1 MSASL
6 LKADQV
12 GARKQFVV
20 HVAQNEFEVKE
31 CLKLRYHVFAKEL
44 KARLHNTQVGLDDD
58 QFDQYCRHVFVRDN
72 ISGEVIATTRVL
84 DNKGAGKIG
93 YFYSETEFNLSH
105 IRDKNKEFLEIGR
118 TCIHPD
124 YRGGAILAIL
134 WNGLAKIAVDENIDY
149 LIGCASISLE
159 NGDRYVH
166 SVLNKLKQSLAPS
179 DMRVQPL
186 IPLPKRESVDKLDTK
201 VQLPTLL
208 KGYIRMGGT
217 IGGEAYWDAA
227 FNVADV
233 FVMVETQA
241 LNSRYIKHFIS
252 RT

>member
-6 LKADQV
+6 LKSNQI
-12 GARKQFVV
+12 GTRKQFVV
-20 HVAQNEFEVKE
+20 HVAQNTHEVNE

-44 KARLHNTQVGLDDD
+44 KARLHNTQAGLDDD

-72 ISGEVIATTRVL
+72 ISGEIIATTRVL
-84 DNKGAGKIG
+84 DNTGAEKIG
-93 YFYSETEFNLSH
+93 YFYSETEFNLSAIH
-105 IRDKNKEFLEIGR
+105 DKNRQLLEIGR

-134 WNGLAKIAVDENIDY
+134 WNGLAKMAVEENIDY

-159 NGDRYVH
+159 KGDRYVQ
-166 SVLNKLKQSLAPS
+166 SVLNKIKQSLAPS

-186 IPLPKRESVDKLDTK
+186 IPLPKRERIEKPDTK

-217 IGGEAYWDAA
+217 IGGEPYWDAA

-233 FVMVETQA
+233 FVMVETQN
-241 LNSRYIKHFIS
+241 LNSRYIKHFIN
-252 RT
+252 RV